1 MSRRFS
7 ASALGGIRAPDLGL
21 WVLDLRFGA
30 ENVSRLNLNPEILFV
45 YSPSPKAVYL
55 LQVNLI

>member
-7 ASALGGIRAPDLGL
+7 ASALGGIRGPDLGL

-30 ENVSRLNLNPEILFV
+30 DKVSRLNLNPEILLV
-45 YSPSPKAVYL
+45 YSSSLNSV
-55 LQVNLI
+55 